1 MAYCPTNA
9 RSEFVMPANFSGG
22 GVSETTRRFQDAS
35 PAFMNPGFKPT
46 RGSGFGATV
55 DMFAPPEDA
64 HAARE
69 HSPTVSPNN
78 AVNLIGVSPPSLAG
92 RLEEQR
98 GQHFLHAG
106 DFGRLVGEHVRS
118 EPVDFLLLAR
128 APAEQLIHHREGA
141 PVMLDHE
148 GQE

>member
-9 RSEFVMPANFSGG
+9 RSEFVRPANFSGG

-35 PAFMNPGFKPT
+35 PAFMSPGFKPT

-55 DMFAPPEDA
+55 DRFAPPEDA

-78 AVNLIGVSPPSLAG
+78 AVNLMASV
-92 RLEEQR
+92 
-98 GQHFLHAG
+98 LHHWP
-106 DFGRLVGEHVRS
+106 VGWKRS
-118 EPVDFLLLAR
+118 AASIFCMR
-128 APAEQLIHHREGA
+128 AISVVWSANTSEA
-141 PVMLDHE
+141 
-148 GQE
+148 